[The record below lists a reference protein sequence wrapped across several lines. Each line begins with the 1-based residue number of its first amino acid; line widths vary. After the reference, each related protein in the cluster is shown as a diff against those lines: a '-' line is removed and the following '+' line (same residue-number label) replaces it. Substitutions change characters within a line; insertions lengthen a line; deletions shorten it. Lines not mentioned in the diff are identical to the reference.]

1 MRNLISEPQTRRPKY
16 RDSFSIEGIQAGLK
30 TRLFGK
36 GPIYFYETI
45 ESTNVEAKRLAGAGL
60 PEGALILAE
69 SQSRGK
75 GRMERRWASPKGGGL
90 YLSVV
95 LRPDI
100 MPQEVQ
106 KLTFVAAVA
115 LACTLRELDVQPQI
129 KWPND
134 ILINGRKVAGI
145 LMELTGG
152 FESVDFVILGIGL
165 NLSRSMKEFPRSIQN
180 QAASVN
186 MAAGRSID
194 RREIIQVLL
203 LQLEVWYELFLRG
216 SFESI
221 LEVWRRFADMLGARV
236 RVILSEGSMEG
247 TAEDVA
253 SDGSLMV
260 RDDKGSIHRVIVG
273 DVVRCRPV

>member
-1 MRNLISEPQTRRPKY
+1 
-16 RDSFSIEGIQAGLK
+16 
-30 TRLFGK
+30 
-36 GPIYFYETI
+36 
-45 ESTNVEAKRLAGAGL
+45 
-60 PEGALILAE
+60 
-69 SQSRGK
+69 
-75 GRMERRWASPKGGGL
+75 
-90 YLSVV
+90 
-95 LRPDI
+95 
-100 MPQEVQ
+100 
-106 KLTFVAAVA
+106 
-115 LACTLRELDVQPQI
+115 
-129 KWPND
+129 
-134 ILINGRKVAGI
+134 
-145 LMELTGG
+145 
-152 FESVDFVILGIGL
+152 
-165 NLSRSMKEFPRSIQN
+165 MKEFPRSIQN

-221 LEVWRRFADMLGARV
+221 LEVWRKFADMLGARV

-253 SDGSLMV
+253 PDGSLMV